1 MAQRQSQSSDEERLI
16 PRDGSSPL
24 DSHFTA
30 PGKRLETVS
39 SCELSVIKHCERSFR
54 QIWQT
59 ITLILFPSG
68 ITAYYFVIWLCFKR
82 SPDDPIKYGSSIEI
96 WLFYSWFLLSV
107 FALEWAKYGLVGVEA
122 AMLQTDY
129 WKAPNTVALMMHS
142 GSPWS
147 GPEGWLKSAW
157 YRLRPQKPKTHRLW
171 TLLAVLS
178 LLPYVA
184 IPLSGLSFEPAD
196 GYVALSTNPKV
207 VGHTREDFNRRQQ
220 SFYYSG
226 AVNAW
231 RTGLPATIPG
241 FGVIYTPEYVQRE
254 KFSSFRRIPNALP
267 LAEEIPEIFLA
278 PQADT
283 PISGQAWG
291 LHAGYNCSIVKDA
304 SEFTILGQKSSSSIF
319 GSLGLSSG
327 SDQLAGVSLQTPSGQ
342 MIYAFST
349 SASLDANNLWGYVE
363 MGVSNTSTIYDGT
376 EPSSFDKEGTAKADI
391 LEYSLWQARLRGLY
405 GDDYSDFNDT
415 LNPTISGMG
424 LPIIRSLNG
433 TFVMNDTF
441 FEVQDGD
448 QYREYSTLLYNISIE
463 VPKGIMSLA
472 DPVGIRC
479 RVISTLGTA
488 KLSPV
493 HSTFH
498 SFKQTPSPPSVA
510 DIETPRFGNIAQKT
524 MLGHFIQIFAST
536 NSPAPITKSNS
547 YLYRNYI
554 RPQMVQKSVMLAF
567 ATDALQLM
575 YDGVYGLEGAW
586 TNNNLT
592 SSKQGKVLV
601 TGKIPQYVPAA
612 LLIVW
617 AVGCV
622 LLAIVYGFRRR
633 WADSLDGY
641 SFFRF
646 GVELADKL
654 KENPDY
660 LNAKDFY
667 RSKTLESLPGLI
679 GDMQGN
685 GKDGYHSIELRDV
698 AGS

>member
-1 MAQRQSQSSDEERLI
+1 MVQRQSQSSDEERLI

-24 DSHFTA
+24 DPHFTA
-30 PGKRLETVS
+30 SGKRLETHH
-39 SCELSVIKHCERSFR
+39 KRSFR

-196 GYVALSTNPKV
+196 GYVALSTNPEV
-207 VGHTREDFNRRQQ
+207 VGHTWEDFNRRQQ

-226 AVNAW
+226 ALNAW
-231 RTGLPATIPG
+231 RTGSPATVPG
-241 FGVIYTPEYVQRE
+241 FGVIYTPEYIQRE
-254 KFSSFRRIPNALP
+254 KYSGLKRTPNALP
-267 LAEEIPEIFLA
+267 LAEGIPEIFLA

-304 SEFTILGQKSSSSIF
+304 SEFTILSQKSSSSMF
-319 GSLGLSSG
+319 GSPGLSPG
-327 SDQLAGVSLQTPSGQ
+327 SDQLAWVSLQTPSKQ

-349 SASLDANNLWGYVE
+349 SVSLDANNIWGYVE
-363 MGVSNTSTIYDGT
+363 VGVSNASKTIYDGS
-376 EPSSFDKEGTAKADI
+376 EPSSFDQEGIAKA
-391 LEYSLWQARLRGLY
+391 ARLRGAY
-405 GDDYSDFNDT
+405 GNDYSDFNDT

-424 LPIIRSLNG
+424 LPIIRSPNG
-433 TFVMNDTF
+433 TFVRNDTF

-448 QYREYSTLLYNISIE
+448 QYRESSDTRHNISSGTLE
-463 VPKGIMSLA
+463 SIMSLA

-488 KLSPV
+488 ELSPMK
-493 HSTFH
+493 STFN

-510 DIETPRFGNIAQKT
+510 DTETPRLGNIALET
-524 MLGHFIQIFAST
+524 MLGRFFEIFTSA
-536 NSPAPITKSNS
+536 NSPAPITVSNS

-554 RPQMVQKSVMLAF
+554 QPQMVQKSAMLAF

-575 YDGVYGLEGAW
+575 YDGVYGLEGGW
-586 TNNNLT
+586 KNNNLT

-617 AVGCV
+617 AVGCMI
-622 LLAIVYGFRRR
+622 LAIVYGFRRR

-654 KENPDY
+654 KEKPDY